1 MTLGELLLEMRRH
14 VGPHVRDRRQAR
26 LEQALRAR
34 GILGPGETVDRLPPE
49 RLSAPAPD
57 GVREW
62 VLQTPS
68 PLPPLPLLPSSR
80 RERLM
85 RRVVRPFVRAP
96 YTTGLL
102 VVTVVTATLW
112 RAGVR
117 WRDTGSDRLPH
128 VVAVAA
134 LPLLGYGLVI
144 GGGWAADLP
153 PGPWWLRWPV
163 LVLLGNAAATFAL
176 VCLAPLVAL
185 HHWARHGIK

>member
-1 MTLGELLLEMRRH
+1 MTLGELLLATRRH
-14 VGPHVRDRRQAR
+14 VRPHDRDIWQAWV
-26 LEQALRAR
+26 EQALRASDV
-34 GILGPGETVDRLPPE
+34 LAPAESLDRLPPR
-49 RLSAPAPD
+49 RLSAPVPD
-57 GVREW
+57 EVRDW
-62 VLQTPS
+62 VLQIHS
-68 PLPPLPLLPSSR
+68 QRFRSR
-80 RERLM
+80 REQLVRRL
-85 RRVVRPFVRAP
+85 VRPFVLAP

-102 VVTVVTATLW
+102 VVTAVTATLW

-128 VVAVAA
+128 VVAVAV

-144 GGGWAADLP
+144 GGGLAADLP

-185 HHWARHGIK
+185 HHWARHGGSSP